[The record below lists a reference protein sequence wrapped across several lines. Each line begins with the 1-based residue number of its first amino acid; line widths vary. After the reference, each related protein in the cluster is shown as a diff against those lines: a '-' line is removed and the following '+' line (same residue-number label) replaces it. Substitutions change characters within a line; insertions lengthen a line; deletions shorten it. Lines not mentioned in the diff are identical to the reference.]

1 MKYTEKQARVLLL
14 ISKGG
19 KIKYIKTENKDH
31 RNLVLFED
39 GTRIYFYE
47 YEGQQIE
54 DIADDAELLE
64 QAYELL
70 QKVKEDAVIYY
81 GENRMRWR

>member
-1 MKYTEKQARVLLL
+1 
-14 ISKGG
+14 
-19 KIKYIKTENKDH
+19 
-31 RNLVLFED
+31 VLFED